1 MKKMTLCALIA
12 LGFLAGAGFMWRE
25 LRRAPLLPPGHDEDG
40 QPMNTF
46 QAGVKLKRP
55 TDYASDSATRARLME
70 KLRAEEIRQR
80 PQEGRN

>member
-1 MKKMTLCALIA
+1 MTLCILIT
-12 LGFLAGAGFMWRE
+12 LGLLTGAGFLWRE

-40 QPMNTF
+40 QPMNAF
-46 QAGVKLKRP
+46 QAGVKLDRRTADAP
-55 TDYASDSATRARLME
+55 DAATRARLME